1 MLNNTRALGIHPEKT
16 SGKLIFSGM
25 IPEYVWIS
33 NPKILRNHPGRIFS
47 NPGGIWRPS
56 WIHENFKFSTNPH
69 KVSCNTSFLD
79 ILGGGVK

>member
-33 NPKILRNHPGRIFS
+33 NPKILQNHPGRIF
-47 NPGGIWRPS
+47 
-56 WIHENFKFSTNPH
+56 FKSTWN
-69 KVSCNTSFLD
+69 LAA
-79 ILGGGVK
+79 ILVLFW